1 MFPISAAT
9 GSGLKELV
17 NRAAALAAEHVEA
30 VQVVDE
36 VRVYEPKAREEAKI
50 TRESDGT
57 FVVHSKE
64 LVRLV
69 AMTDFANEEALRR
82 FQKLWTNFEIDE
94 KLLARGIK
102 DGDTVRI
109 SDMEFEYRR

>member
-1 MFPISAAT
+1 MAM
-9 GSGLKELV
+9 
-17 NRAAALAAEHVEA
+17 
-30 VQVVDE
+30 
-36 VRVYEPKAREEAKI
+36 
-50 TRESDGT
+50 
-57 FVVHSKE
+57 
-64 LVRLV
+64 VRLV